1 MFADFKAKMVA
12 WFHDSETIL
21 MARLTMLA
29 GVLLQV
35 VTMLDPMLLAP
46 MLPPHWFPVF
56 LILHGVLL
64 EYLRRRRATDL
75 GN

>member
-1 MFADFKAKMVA
+1 MFADFKAKVVA

-21 MARLTMLA
+21 IARLTMLVGA
-29 GVLLQV
+29 LLQV
-35 VTMLDPMLLAP
+35 VTMIDPMLLSP
-46 MLPPHWFPVF
+46 VLPPHWFPVF
-56 LILHGVLL
+56 LIAHGVLL

>member
-1 MFADFKAKMVA
+1 MKAKVVA

-21 MARLTMLA
+21 MARLTMLVGA
-29 GVLLQV
+29 LLQV
-35 VTMLDPMLLAP
+35 VTMIDPMLLSP
-46 MLPPHWFPVF
+46 VLPPHWFPVF
-56 LILHGVLL
+56 LIAHGVLL